1 MNQLMKSR
9 SFNTIEVFPE
19 RGVVRKS
26 STQVEKLEAEVL
38 FYLNA
43 PKEMQRNMPKLREYA
58 ADYSW
63 YDMDYIEYK
72 TLSEIATGAELSS
85 ESWAK
90 VFGLIVD
97 TVSGPDVD
105 LGTVDFT
112 YLYRIFVSKAI
123 NRAKGLDHIELKKI
137 FFARST
143 INGRKMKSLNE
154 LLITNCGVLFKVDA
168 AMAVTHGDLCFSNI
182 LISDDLEKIKLI
194 DPRGGFDEPSI
205 FGPVAYDIA
214 KLAQSVYTWYDKIV
228 EGQYILGRS
237 DYGYSLEVVGEDW
250 ATATGAAFSEA
261 FKNINLTEKDL
272 KVLGALMLAGTPAL
286 HLDDFDRAVALALN
300 AVLLLSGDD

>member
-1 MNQLMKSR
+1 MKSR
-9 SFNTIEVFPE
+9 SFNTIEVFAD

-26 STQVEKLEAEVL
+26 STEVEKLKAEVL

-43 PKEMQRNMPKLREYA
+43 PTEMQRNMPRLREYA

-72 TLSEIATGAELSS
+72 TLSELATGTELTS
-85 ESWAK
+85 ESWEE
-90 VFGLIVD
+90 VFALIAG
-97 TVSGPDVD
+97 TISEPDAD
-105 LGTVDFT
+105 LGTIDFT
-112 YLYRIFVSKAI
+112 DLYRIFITKAL
-123 NRAKGLDHIELKKI
+123 NRARGFDHIELKKI

-182 LISDDLEKIKLI
+182 LISDDLQKIKVV
-194 DPRGGFDEPSI
+194 DPRGGFDEPSV
-205 FGPVAYDIA
+205 FGAVAYDIA
-214 KLAQSVYTWYDKIV
+214 KLAQSIYTWYDKIV
-228 EGQYILGRS
+228 EGQYVLGRS
-237 DYGYSLEVVGEDW
+237 DYGYSLEVEGGDW
-250 ATATGAAFSEA
+250 STAAGAAFSST
-261 FKNINLTEKDL
+261 FKDMDLTEKDL

-300 AVLLLSGDD
+300 AVLLLSGDA